1 MLRISRIT
9 CKKDSQRENLITM
22 DGYLF
27 LTLYWRYL
35 SVIIEDCPFTVFLP
49 QHGTLFSYNFIYF
62 PDLQKHERV
71 KPTNGTIRFL
81 CCRSNSHCSRL
92 GYLDGVTNSDNQ
104 NNFLNNRTSDSKR
117 VFQKKESISKECLCQ
132 RRSLCTPPKHSTSYD
147 KSDRVVC
154 SPSQCT
160 CFPLNDQQRSAYIQC
175 CQTGNLN
182 HGEISTN
189 SFPEHSGYLSN
200 QPNPTSVSRFH
211 QSVCTCHFSD
221 TEITTHPSI
230 ENDTD
235 ASMLS
240 QSVSLTSFFSA
251 SSNYTRK
258 FIK

>member
-1 MLRISRIT
+1 M
-9 CKKDSQRENLITM
+9 
-22 DGYLF
+22 
-27 LTLYWRYL
+27 
-35 SVIIEDCPFTVFLP
+35 
-49 QHGTLFSYNFIYF
+49 FSYNFIYF
-62 PDLQKHERV
+62 SDLQKHERV
-71 KPTNGTIRFL
+71 KPTNGTIRCL

-132 RRSLCTPPKHSTSYD
+132 KRPLCTTTKHSTSYD

-182 HGEISTN
+182 HGEIFTN

-258 FIK
+258 FIT